1 MYKLKMA
8 AYFSLAVVTSSVL
21 IEQLVL
27 DEIIRLHQ
35 VLVCP
40 IIFIL
45 HLVPNRMSWL
55 ITSPHKSNYPV
66 VSIPRCNNLFIGVS
80 SAVRTCNGHCPL
92 TVLVVG

>member
-1 MYKLKMA
+1 MVSTHVQVENGGVLQ
-8 AYFSLAVVTSSVL
+8 FSGGNFVL

-55 ITSPHKSNYPV
+55 VTSPYKSN
-66 VSIPRCNNLFIGVS
+66 
-80 SAVRTCNGHCPL
+80 
-92 TVLVVG
+92 

>member
-35 VLVCP
+35 VLVYP

-45 HLVPNRMSWL
+45 
-55 ITSPHKSNYPV
+55 TSGP
-66 VSIPRCNNLFIGVS
+66 
-80 SAVRTCNGHCPL
+80 
-92 TVLVVG
+92 